1 MTIYISDGRNKQ
13 VYCIMFYR
21 LFCGVI
27 ISVTAIL
34 YAAHHGG
41 GGGGDGEKEPGHNQE
56 LVTKRGT
63 TSVAWTRVFKHCRF
77 KTTDSKPMK
86 LKQQSYMRAPF
97 LFQRERSKLYS
108 CRFIGFWTIT

>member
-1 MTIYISDGRNKQ
+1 M
-13 VYCIMFYR
+13 
-21 LFCGVI
+21 
-27 ISVTAIL
+27 
-34 YAAHHGG
+34 GG

-108 CRFIGFWTIT
+108 CRFIGFERLHKHTNMRQNPRLCKYPR